1 MFEFALSEML
11 LIGVVALVVLGPQRL
26 PKVARTVGL
35 WVGKIQYFVSNVKT
49 ELSRQVEASELRDVK
64 ESLESAARGLQDNL
78 RDMDATARQEAKEI
92 ADGLNVPAWER
103 LPEQKTP
110 ADFGVD
116 EWGSL
121 CPIVMLVWRWG
132 IWCLCNDKRC
142 CAAVICVRDFVRNRC
157 CVCAVIRVAFDR
169 E

>member
-26 PKVARTVGL
+26 PKVARAVGL
-35 WVGKIQYFVSNVKT
+35 WVGKVQYFVSNVKT

-78 RDMDATARQEAKEI
+78 RDIDATARQKAQEI
-92 ADGLNVPAWER
+92 NDGLSVPAWER

-110 ADFGVD
+110 ADFGID
-116 EWGSL
+116 ELECALPSHGYGVAMGHMVSL
-121 CPIVMLVWRWG
+121 KRQAMLRRRDMRPRFRAKPK
-132 IWCLCNDKRC
+132 LR
-142 CAAVICVRDFVRNRC
+142 VRRHHGGF
-157 CVCAVIRVAFDR
+157 
-169 E
+169 

>member
-49 ELSRQVEASELRDVK
+49 DLSRHGEASELREVK

-116 EWGSL
+116 EWGQPLPNRDVGVAMGHMVSL
-121 CPIVMLVWRWG
+121 QRQAMLRRRDMRPRFRAKPM
-132 IWCLCNDKRC
+132 LR
-142 CAAVICVRDFVRNRC
+142 VRRHQGGV
-157 CVCAVIRVAFDR
+157 
-169 E
+169 

>member
-11 LIGVVALVVLGPQRL
+11 LIGVVSLVVLGPQRL

-116 EWGSL
+116 EWGQPLPNRDVGVAMGHMVSL
-121 CPIVMLVWRWG
+121 QRQAMLRRRDMRPRFRAKPM
-132 IWCLCNDKRC
+132 LR
-142 CAAVICVRDFVRNRC
+142 VRRHQGGV
-157 CVCAVIRVAFDR
+157 
-169 E
+169 

>member
-78 RDMDATARQEAKEI
+78 RDIDATARQEAKEI
-92 ADGLNVPAWER
+92 AAAKSKLAQDKGKGKA
-103 LPEQKTP
+103 KTAP
-110 ADFGVD
+110 V
-116 EWGSL
+116 
-121 CPIVMLVWRWG
+121 
-132 IWCLCNDKRC
+132 
-142 CAAVICVRDFVRNRC
+142 
-157 CVCAVIRVAFDR
+157 VASV
-169 E
+169 

>member
-1 MFEFALSEML
+1 M
-11 LIGVVALVVLGPQRL
+11 
-26 PKVARTVGL
+26 
-35 WVGKIQYFVSNVKT
+35 
-49 ELSRQVEASELRDVK
+49 EASELRDVK

-116 EWGSL
+116 EWGQPLSNRDVGVAMGHMVSL
-121 CPIVMLVWRWG
+121 QRQAMLRRRDMRPRFRAKPM
-132 IWCLCNDKRC
+132 LR
-142 CAAVICVRDFVRNRC
+142 VRRHQGGV
-157 CVCAVIRVAFDR
+157 
-169 E
+169 